1 MTDRSPKA
9 LHLPGDMP
17 DPSVVAAYLHCRKV
31 ARSAA
36 RNFYYG
42 FVLLPDAKRDALCA
56 LYAFMRGVDD
66 ISDEPGELEAKR
78 SGLRELRGELD
89 RTLAGENTND
99 PVWIA
104 LRDTVSRFR
113 IPHRYLQDVISGAEM
128 DLTISGYETFEDLR
142 KYCYHVAGAVGLC
155 CLYVFEFTDAKAPE
169 LAEKLGIAFQ
179 LTNILRDV
187 RGDYAMGRTYLPRE
201 DLLKFGCDAER
212 EFKQGNASGC
222 AAELLHF
229 EADRA
234 WQFYREGW
242 RLLSLVNADS
252 RAALWAMARIYS
264 GILGKIDKRC
274 IAVLNGERARLS
286 TTEKMW
292 ILMRARLGWFK
303 ENDGLQE
310 RDRDWRRTGG
320 AVGSHG
326 AR

>member
-1 MTDRSPKA
+1 MMTKSPKA
-9 LHLPGDMP
+9 LPLPGDMP
-17 DPSVVAAYLHCRKV
+17 DPAVASAYLHCRKI

-66 ISDEPGELEAKR
+66 ISDEPGALEEKR
-78 SGLRELRGELD
+78 IGLSRLRGEMG
-89 RTLAGENTND
+89 RALAGENTDN

-104 LRDTVSRFR
+104 FRDTVSRFG
-113 IPHRYLQDVISGAEM
+113 IPHRYLHDLISGAEM
-128 DLTISGYETFEDLR
+128 DLTVSAYETFEDLR

-155 CLYVFEFTDAKAPE
+155 CLYVFEFTDSQAAE

-201 DLLKFGCDAER
+201 DLVKFGCDAER
-212 EFKQGNASGC
+212 EFRRGNASEC
-222 AAELLHF
+222 AANLLRF
-229 EADRA
+229 EAERA
-234 WQFYREGW
+234 WDFYREGW
-242 RLLSLVNADS
+242 KLLPLVNADS

-264 GILGKIDKRC
+264 GILEKIEKLGV
-274 IAVLNGERARLS
+274 AVLNGERARLS
-286 TTEKMW
+286 TVGKTR
-292 ILMRARLGWFK
+292 ILLRARLGWFK
-303 ENDGLQE
+303 DNDGLQE

>member
-1 MTDRSPKA
+1 
-9 LHLPGDMP
+9 MP
-17 DPSVVAAYLHCRKV
+17 DPVVSAAYMHCRKI

-66 ISDEPGELEAKR
+66 ISDEPGALEEKR
-78 SGLRELRGELD
+78 FGLSKLRGEMEH
-89 RTLAGENTND
+89 TLAGKNTDD

-104 LRDTVSRFR
+104 LRDTVSRFG
-113 IPHRYLQDVISGAEM
+113 IPQQYLHDLISGAEM
-128 DLTISGYETFEDLR
+128 DLTVSTYETFEDLR

-155 CLYVFEFTDAKAPE
+155 CLYVFEFTDPKAPE

-201 DLLKFGCDAER
+201 DLMKFGCDAER
-212 EFKQGNASGC
+212 EFKQGNASEC
-222 AAELLHF
+222 TEKLLAF
-229 EADRA
+229 EAERA

-242 RLLSLVNADS
+242 KLLPLVNVDS
-252 RAALWAMARIYS
+252 RGALWAMARIYS
-264 GILGKIDKRC
+264 GILAKIDKHGV
-274 IAVLNGERARLS
+274 AVLNGERARLS
-286 TTEKMW
+286 TAEKMW
-292 ILMRARLGWFK
+292 ILLRARLGWFK
-303 ENDGLQE
+303 EDDGLQE

>member
-1 MTDRSPKA
+1 MTAKSPKA
-9 LHLPGDMP
+9 LPLPGDMP
-17 DPSVVAAYLHCRKV
+17 DSAVAAAYLHCRKI

-66 ISDEPGELEAKR
+66 ISDEPGALEEKR
-78 SGLRELRGELD
+78 TGLSKLRAE
-89 RTLAGENTND
+89 LAGALGGEGTDD
-99 PVWIA
+99 PVWVA
-104 LRDTVSRFR
+104 LRDAVSRFH
-113 IPHRYLQDVISGAEM
+113 IPARYLHDLISGAEM
-128 DLTISGYETFEDLR
+128 DLTVSAYETFEDLR
-142 KYCYHVAGAVGLC
+142 KYCYHVAGVVGLC
-155 CLYVFEFTDAKAPE
+155 CLYVFEFADPQAPE

-201 DLLKFGCDAER
+201 DLAEFGLDAER
-212 EFKQGNASGC
+212 EFQQGNASPC
-222 AAELLHF
+222 AANLLRF
-229 EADRA
+229 EVERA

-242 RLLSLVNADS
+242 NLLSLVNADS
-252 RAALWAMARIYS
+252 RAALWAMAVIYS
-264 GILGKIDKRC
+264 GILRKIEKGGL
-274 IAVLNGERARLS
+274 AVLNGKRARLS
-286 TTEKMW
+286 TAEKTW
-292 ILMRARLGWFK
+292 ILLRARLGWFK

>member
-1 MTDRSPKA
+1 MTARSPKA
-9 LHLPGDMP
+9 LHLPDDMP
-17 DPSVVAAYLHCRKV
+17 DPAVVAAYLHCRKI

-66 ISDEPGELEAKR
+66 ISDEPGALEEKR
-78 SGLRELRGELD
+78 IGLSRLRVEMD
-89 RTLAGENTND
+89 RALAGESTKD

-113 IPHRYLQDVISGAEM
+113 IPQCYLHDLISGAEM
-128 DLTISGYETFEDLR
+128 DLTISAYETFEDLR

-155 CLYVFEFTDAKAPE
+155 CLYVFEFTDPQAPE
-169 LAEKLGIAFQ
+169 LAEKLGVAFQ

-187 RGDYAMGRTYLPRE
+187 RSDYAIGRTYLPRE
-201 DLLKFGCDAER
+201 DLVKYGCDTER
-212 EFKQGNASGC
+212 EFKQGNASEG
-222 AAELLHF
+222 AANLLRF
-229 EADRA
+229 ETERA

-242 RLLSLVNADS
+242 KLLSLVSADS

-264 GILGKIDKRC
+264 GILEKIAKGG
-274 IAVLNGERARLS
+274 IAVLKGRRARLS
-286 TTEKMW
+286 AAEKTW
-292 ILMRARLGWFK
+292 ILLRAWLGWFT
-303 ENDGLQE
+303 EDNDLQE

-320 AVGSHG
+320 AIGSHG

>member
-1 MTDRSPKA
+1 
-9 LHLPGDMP
+9 MP
-17 DPSVVAAYLHCRKV
+17 DPRVGAAYLHCRKI

-66 ISDEPGELEAKR
+66 ISDEPGVLEEKR
-78 SGLRELRGELD
+78 ASLSKLRAEMEH
-89 RTLAGENTND
+89 TLAGENTD
-99 PVWIA
+99 APVWIA
-104 LRDTVSRFR
+104 LRDTVSRFG
-113 IPHRYLQDVISGAEM
+113 IPQRYLQDLISGAEM
-128 DLTISGYETFEDLR
+128 DLTVSTYETFEDLR

-155 CLYVFEFTDAKAPE
+155 CLYVFEFTDPKAPE

-187 RGDYAMGRTYLPRE
+187 RGDNAMGRTYLPHE
-201 DLLKFGCDAER
+201 DLVKFGCDAKR
-212 EFKQGNASGC
+212 EFEQGNAGEC
-222 AAELLHF
+222 AANLLRF
-229 EADRA
+229 ETERA

-242 RLLSLVNADS
+242 KLLPLVNADS

-264 GILGKIDKRC
+264 GILDKIEKHGV
-274 IAVLNGERARLS
+274 AVLNGQRARLS
-286 TTEKMW
+286 TAAKMR
-292 ILMRARLGWFK
+292 ILLRARLGWFK

>member
-1 MTDRSPKA
+1 MMTARSPKA
-9 LHLPGDMP
+9 LHLPVDMS
-17 DPSVVAAYLHCRKV
+17 DTAVAASYLHCRKI

-66 ISDEPGELEAKR
+66 IADESGALEEKR
-78 SGLRELRGELD
+78 KRLGQLRLEMD
-89 RTLAGENTND
+89 RALAGTEPSD
-99 PVWIA
+99 PVWTA
-104 LRDTVSRFR
+104 LRHSVSHFGV
-113 IPHRYLQDVISGAEM
+113 PPRYLHDLISGAEM
-128 DLTISGYETFEDLR
+128 DLTVSSYETFEDLR

-155 CLYVFEFTDAKAPE
+155 CLYVFGFTDPQAPE

-201 DLLKFGCDAER
+201 DFAKFGCDSQ
-212 EFKQGNASGC
+212 EFGESTSSQGAV
-222 AAELLHF
+222 ALLRF
-229 EADRA
+229 EAERA

-242 RLLSLVNADS
+242 KLLSMVSADS

-264 GILGKIDKRC
+264 GILDKIERRGFA
-274 IAVLNGERARLS
+274 IVNGGPARLS
-286 TTEKMW
+286 TAKKLW
-292 ILMRARLGWFK
+292 ILLRARMGWFK
-303 ENDGLQE
+303 ENDGLRE